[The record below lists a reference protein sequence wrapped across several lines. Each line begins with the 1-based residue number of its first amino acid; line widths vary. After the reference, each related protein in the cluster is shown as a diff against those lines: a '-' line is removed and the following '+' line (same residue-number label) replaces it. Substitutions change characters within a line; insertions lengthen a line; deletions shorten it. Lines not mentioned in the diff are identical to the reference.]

1 MVEKIEELRKRTIKV
16 LEKTKKNTTKYE
28 KERKQVDKYFIEA
41 TKKDNLIEWEIFL
54 NYFEKLIEEESI
66 NGNW

>member
-1 MVEKIEELRKRTIKV
+1 MFEKIEELRKRTIKV

-41 TKKDNLIEWEIFL
+41 TKKEWENFL

-66 NGNW
+66 NGN

>member
-1 MVEKIEELRKRTIKV
+1 MKDRAELYQEIKKFFKQEAEP
-16 LEKTKKNTTKYE
+16 LLKKYE

-41 TKKDNLIEWEIFL
+41 TKKDNLIEWENFL

-66 NGNW
+66 NGN